1 MDFGIVLDNN
11 RKDRIVTFRKVWFP
25 PDLTSIFSTVRSR
38 RRSENSGIPTSTI
51 LSLIVVCGAVFLFI
65 PWQVTYLGCWLL
77 HLYTCASSMQTLKLQ
92 GTGRVGP
99 GTMDAREVKQ
109 NNLNYNLH
117 LLLLMT
123 WLLPLTAPVLAV
135 WVRTLLTAG
144 YTTPFDG
151 DHNFLAV
158 LPFLILADFSSW
170 APGKLFDTTRYVHF
184 SSSSSSQIKGC

>member
-1 MDFGIVLDNN
+1 M
-11 RKDRIVTFRKVWFP
+11 
-25 PDLTSIFSTVRSR
+25 
-38 RRSENSGIPTSTI
+38 GIPTSTI
-51 LSLIVVCGAVFLFI
+51 LSLIVICGTVFLFI
-65 PWQVTYLGCWLL
+65 PWQVTYLGCWML
-77 HLYTCASSMQTLKLQ
+77 HFHTCGSSMQMLELQ
-92 GTGRVGP
+92 GAGRVGP
-99 GTMDAREVKQ
+99 GTTDVKEIKQ
-109 NNLNYNLH
+109 NNLNHNLH

-170 APGKLFDTTRYVHF
+170 APGKLFDTSRCVQLHP
-184 SSSSSSQIKGC
+184 SVKKDEGC